1 MAEKPRANVYIRG
14 LFGTV
19 FLALAA
25 TALIIFG
32 DASPWFIAAPII
44 FFVGI
49 TIFAMAGPRKAFE

>member
-1 MAEKPRANVYIRG
+1 MAENPRANVYIRG

-32 DASPWFIAAPII
+32 DASPWFIATPVI
-44 FFVGI
+44 FLVGV
-49 TIFAMAGPRKAFE
+49 TLFAMVGPRRAFE